1 MTIAERIG
9 RVAFNREVE
18 GRVNEFVAACRHLMV
33 NEKATRFH
41 LPKESGRRI
50 ARLIL

>member
-9 RVAFNREVE
+9 RVAINREVE

-33 NEKATRFH
+33 NHKNDVVLSAKKARATDRTV
-41 LPKESGRRI
+41 
-50 ARLIL
+50 